1 MAQNSYK
8 DKDVLQQFNVTLIPK
23 KEIINVNSLY
33 YNSLIDITELYLSDN
48 LLD

>member
-23 KEIINVNSLY
+23 KEIINVNSLFPY
-33 YNSLIDITELYLSDN
+33 ITMNSLIDITELYL
-48 LLD
+48 

>member
-23 KEIINVNSLY
+23 KEIINVNSLFH
-33 YNSLIDITELYLSDN
+33 NITIH
-48 LLD
+48 